1 MNDEITERMPETE
14 GERFTEPAAD
24 RPPTPEEE
32 AAADRVRA
40 TVDIDR
46 VAEHYEEMTE
56 KGKSVKGE
64 GDIFPDD

>member
-1 MNDEITERMPETE
+1 MNDEITERVPQTE

-32 AAADRVRA
+32 AAADAARA
-40 TVDIDR
+40 DVDLDR
-46 VAEHYEEMTE
+46 VAEHYEEMKE